1 MGLSIVYLS
10 VTVLS
15 YDMPSESVVVQ
26 GIDWTTNVI
35 LQKTWRLPNAMLL
48 SETHAF
54 RAVDEA
60 TAESTYAGG
69 TTAGA
74 ASRTA
79 ALR

>member
-1 MGLSIVYLS
+1 MALSIVYLS

-26 GIDWTTNVI
+26 GIDWTTNVN
-35 LQKTWRLPNAMLL
+35 LQKTWRLSNAILS
-48 SETHAF
+48 SETDAF
-54 RAVDEA
+54 RAIDEA
-60 TAESTYAGG
+60 TAEATYAGD

-74 ASRTA
+74 ASLTA